1 MAKIRGLKPIKF
13 PEGKIR
19 MANSGKKALCFRT
32 QASPPTDIG
41 LKGQSSYSDSL
52 LTCKWAYLTSI
63 LKITGFSDS
72 LVSAR
77 YPSYSNS
84 FGCPDFQGCLSKR
97 GAL

>member
-52 LTCKWAYLTSI
+52 LTC
-63 LKITGFSDS
+63 
-72 LVSAR
+72 
-77 YPSYSNS
+77 
-84 FGCPDFQGCLSKR
+84 
-97 GAL
+97 